1 MSDRT
6 RNKYPRSD
14 RFRGRL
20 LLHLSHLFVLG
31 AGVFWLIVTN
41 SGTGSFLGVW
51 IIGYAVFGWFR
62 ATRFAWRTW
71 WDNRTQ
77 GRYSSNELNESDFH
91 ERRVRLALAHPYAV
105 LWQSF
110 FVMALMF
117 WASKNPEFLSLHYG
131 IWFYFGVLVIWCL
144 VSLFIRR
151 LARSELSEFDDL
163 HRFDAKQ
170 GRFVSDEELEKR
182 DS

>member
-6 RNKYPRSD
+6 RNRYPRSD

-20 LLHLSHLFVLG
+20 LVHATPILVIGPAIFLLFAFRG
-31 AGVFWLIVTN
+31 EAGSYIGIWMIGLAVYTWFW
-41 SGTGSFLGVW
+41 
-51 IIGYAVFGWFR
+51 

-144 VSLFIRR
+144 VSLFIRW